1 MDRRHFIQ
9 SLALTLST
17 LPLRINA
24 QRAPSHARP
33 KIVILGGGIGG
44 TALARALLKLAP
56 RQFDITC
63 IDRNLNPWICPGSNH
78 VITGLKSFQSLNFER
93 RQFEDIQFV
102 KAEIHHINPEQHTVA
117 LDANRTITYD
127 RLVVAPGIDFIWDAI
142 QGYDEAASRVI
153 PHAWKAGTQTRLLT
167 QQLAGLRNGG
177 TIVITVPD
185 NPYRCP
191 PGPYERASLM
201 ADYLKR
207 QGRRGKILILDGK
220 SKFSKQ
226 KGFTEAW
233 SSLYPGVIE
242 WLPVDEIGRLERVD
256 PNRRTIETE
265 FSNFKADLLNVIPP
279 QRAGKLARDAGLTD
293 QSGWCPVNA
302 SNFKSTQAD
311 DIHII
316 GDATALTPL
325 PKSAFSAYSCA
336 NACALDLMQD
346 LLDVSIAEGP
356 ILNHCYSSLDDSKA
370 ISISGVYGV
379 DTHSNALKLLSGG
392 ESEGA
397 ANWAS
402 ESRYAKDWYQQFTQE
417 IFGRQRR
424 RN

>member
-1 MDRRHFIQ
+1 MNRRCFLK
-9 SLALTLST
+9 SLTLSS
-17 LPLRINA
+17 LPLTLSA
-24 QRAPSHARP
+24 QRAPTRARP

-44 TALARALLKLAP
+44 SALARALLKLAP
-56 RQFDITC
+56 NQFDITC
-63 IDRNLNPWICPGSNH
+63 IDRDLNPWICPGSNH

-93 RQFEDIQFV
+93 VQFDDIQFL
-102 KAEIHHINPEQHTVA
+102 KGEIQRINPDQRTVA
-117 LDANRTITYD
+117 LDDSRTIAYD

-142 QGYDEAASRVI
+142 QGYDEAASVVI
-153 PHAWKAGTQTRLLT
+153 PHAWKAGAQTRLLT
-167 QQLAGLRNGG
+167 QQLSGLRNGG

-233 SSLYPGVIE
+233 HALYPGVIE

-256 PNRRTIETE
+256 ANRRTIETE

-279 QRAGKLARDAGLTD
+279 QRAGKLARDSGLTD

-311 DIHII
+311 DIYII
-316 GDATALTPL
+316 GDATALAPL

-336 NACALDLMQD
+336 NACALELIND
-346 LLDVSIAEGP
+346 LLDVSTSKGP

-379 DTHSNALKLLSGG
+379 DNHNNVLKLLSGG
-392 ESEGA
+392 ESEGT
-397 ANWAS
+397 ANWES

-424 RN
+424 RG